1 MPLDPFAV
9 LSALVRAEAA
19 RTAGSRSTTRATRS
33 GAASERDEPGR
44 RDRAAAAP
52 APGGDENAAR

>member
-19 RTAGSRSTTRATRS
+19 RTAGSRSTTRAAGS
-33 GAASERDEPGR
+33 GTTPERDEPGR

-52 APGGDENAAR
+52 APAGDENTTR